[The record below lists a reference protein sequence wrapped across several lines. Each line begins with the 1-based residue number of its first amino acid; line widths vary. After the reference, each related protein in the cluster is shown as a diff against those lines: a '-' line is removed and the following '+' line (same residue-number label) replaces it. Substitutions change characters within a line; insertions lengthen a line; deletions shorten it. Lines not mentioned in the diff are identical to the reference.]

1 MCVILKEHR
10 YVVQIGDRKHILR
23 VEELVSGEA
32 IWTDKFRLQIPAD
45 LNRQAKTLYGATAS
59 EVAKMGADFLAQ
71 GRL

>member
-1 MCVILKEHR
+1 MCILLKEHR

-45 LNRQAKTLYGATAS
+45 LNRAAKTLYGAAAS
-59 EVAKMGADFLAQ
+59 EVAKMGADFLPQ